1 MVQEFRDT
9 ENLKEN
15 FDQNKRMRQVIEIIR
30 NQDFCFD
37 FFSQENNNNISH
49 IKTFLQRTPPINKLI
64 IRTL

>member
-1 MVQEFRDT
+1 MLQEFRDT

-30 NQDFCFD
+30 NQDFWFD

-49 IKTFLQRTPPINKLI
+49 IRTFLQRTAPINKLI

>member
-37 FFSQENNNNISH
+37 FFSQDNNNISH
-49 IKTFLQRTPPINKLI
+49 IRTFLQRTPPINKLI